1 MTEFYQD
8 SLVILQPMKGIVRLM
23 NENYQ
28 VMVHTNSLSLNEFPQ
43 SHSQV
48 TTKCVGAD
56 VHSGRLSS
64 TIYQT
69 LVPWI
74 SHCGN
79 LCSYAGFWGGFVVLV
94 GFRYRVPR
102 GLGTVS
108 LCGLLCLGTV
118 SLGGCSM
125 LQKKPLD
132 PSHQL
137 RSEASGSTP
146 AGWDDRARQIESNL
160 GVR

>member
-1 MTEFYQD
+1 
-8 SLVILQPMKGIVRLM
+8 MKGIVRLM
-23 NENYQ
+23 NENGQTKVQAYD
-28 VMVHTNSLSLNEFPQ
+28 HSRNEFPR

-48 TTKCVGAD
+48 ARKCVGAD
-56 VHSGRLSS
+56 VHSGRLWSK
-64 TIYQT
+64 IYRT

-74 SHCGN
+74 SHCVN
-79 LCSYAGFWGGFVVLV
+79 FCPCTGFGGRFVALV
-94 GFRYRVPR
+94 SFRYRVPR

-137 RSEASGSTP
+137 RSEALGSTP

>member
-1 MTEFYQD
+1 
-8 SLVILQPMKGIVRLM
+8 M
-23 NENYQ
+23 NENCQTMVQ
-28 VMVHTNSLSLNEFPQ
+28 VDDLSLNEVPR
-43 SHSQV
+43 SHSQIAG
-48 TTKCVGAD
+48 KFVGAN
-56 VHSGRLSS
+56 VYLGRLWSLL
-64 TIYQT
+64 YQT
-69 LVPWI
+69 RVLGI
-74 SHCGN
+74 SHRGI
-79 LCSYAGFWGGFVVLV
+79 LCLFAIFWGVFATLGGL
-94 GFRYRVPR
+94 RYRVPR

-108 LCGLLCLGTV
+108 LCGLLCLGAV